1 FWFAPTLAPPMFLWG
16 ASPHN
21 VASVGGAAPP
31 VISGG
36 ESGSTLLPPLGEF
49 QSPARQTSSPRSRRS
64 SVDIARCECLAVD
77 VARSCCSAV
86 VVTRLCCLAVD
97 VVRRLRSAVDIAS
110 DPLALPSGPL
120 LPPLVSLLLLT
131 PPTCLALILVPPTC
145 LALVLASPHSPCFCF
160 SLPPKC
166 LALLLAPPT
175 GLSTFLA
182 LPQDPSLDRTFG
194 GGLGFG
200 SLGSREVTTYAG
212 GGIKHQISE
221 WSHDGRFSIHDNRRA
236 GFFSVFIRE
245 LITEDTGSYGCGVVV
260 SDELE
265 IYTVVKLNV
274 REDLSYEK
282 SISETVH
289 VGGDL

>member
-1 FWFAPTLAPPMFLWG
+1 
-16 ASPHN
+16 
-21 VASVGGAAPP
+21 
-31 VISGG
+31 
-36 ESGSTLLPPLGEF
+36 
-49 QSPARQTSSPRSRRS
+49 
-64 SVDIARCECLAVD
+64 
-77 VARSCCSAV
+77 
-86 VVTRLCCLAVD
+86 
-97 VVRRLRSAVDIAS
+97 
-110 DPLALPSGPL
+110 
-120 LPPLVSLLLLT
+120 
-131 PPTCLALILVPPTC
+131 
-145 LALVLASPHSPCFCF
+145 
-160 SLPPKC
+160 
-166 LALLLAPPT
+166 
-175 GLSTFLA
+175 
-182 LPQDPSLDRTFG
+182 
-194 GGLGFG
+194 

-212 GGIKHQISE
+212 GGINIKCRYEDEYKDKTKSFCKIRTNQLCLNQIQTKQISE